1 MKKKKLKKIMRSAHQ
16 TLTSVLDREPSKCP
30 DPENYIDKDAKEVV
44 AKLQT
49 EMKRAGRSQMSL
61 GEINVALRSVLP
73 TVQRQNPV
81 DLAFEVAG
89 TLKEVWNRLTLG
101 FVGGVKVGTPLLN
114 VADDLG
120 HQARDAIDVL
130 RTALDRRKVSWDPN
144 LRGIAQAAAEYIDS
158 VSSTDAGSAVGA
170 LGKLLVDLG
179 VAVPQNI
186 SFEDAFTLLDRHLR
200 NEKWEA
206 DMAIRSARNELEKTI
221 KETIGPLVPHLEHDD
236 AINILRRVR
245 PILAGLHPMPADTQ
259 ALATDLGEARIAL
272 GEVMPETKNFHLP
285 EMAQAAAT
293 RILHLR
299 EQLSE
304 AGSFAA
310 IAIARNTLRKLAP
323 PEVSSEMVSLAQWA
337 AHEIAKLR
345 VAVGPPLSK
354 ETEVEVFVDPPEP
367 IATSDAV
374 LETMEHTLAAAAE
387 LGAIKT
393 RQVIFVVNGEDAVL
407 LLPEEMT
414 LDEAKEIALKKTNNT
429 GRPASDWETRFVSG
443 HRASGGIRLKDIPK
457 DQLRLFAS
465 LQVGAGGT
473 NGAAGPARPTAHA
486 TQPDVT
492 PGGQAGWVP
501 RKDGSSGQS
510 PAGG

>member
-1 MKKKKLKKIMRSAHQ
+1 
-16 TLTSVLDREPSKCP
+16 
-30 DPENYIDKDAKEVV
+30 
-44 AKLQT
+44 
-49 EMKRAGRSQMSL
+49 
-61 GEINVALRSVLP
+61 
-73 TVQRQNPV
+73 
-81 DLAFEVAG
+81 
-89 TLKEVWNRLTLG
+89 
-101 FVGGVKVGTPLLN
+101 
-114 VADDLG
+114 
-120 HQARDAIDVL
+120 
-130 RTALDRRKVSWDPN
+130 
-144 LRGIAQAAAEYIDS
+144 
-158 VSSTDAGSAVGA
+158 
-170 LGKLLVDLG
+170 
-179 VAVPQNI
+179 
-186 SFEDAFTLLDRHLR
+186 
-200 NEKWEA
+200 
-206 DMAIRSARNELEKTI
+206 
-221 KETIGPLVPHLEHDD
+221 
-236 AINILRRVR
+236 
-245 PILAGLHPMPADTQ
+245 MPADTQ